1 VFVEGVLNPNNC
13 KETRVKKSLE
23 EQIPMEITMAARED
37 TIPALIEFVCDQ
49 AREMMFRDER
59 IAQIRSALEEALGN
73 IVRFACVTGSET
85 ITITAAVHDTGA
97 LLLDIVDT
105 GVPFNMLVMSA
116 FPETTDFAEAAS
128 LPSTKTMKK
137 AIRNI
142 EYRRDG
148 DLKRNILA
156 WVVHP

>member
-1 VFVEGVLNPNNC
+1 M
-13 KETRVKKSLE
+13 KKSLE
-23 EQIPMEITMAARED
+23 EKTPTEITTPGRED
-37 TIPALIEFVCDQ
+37 ALPALIGFVCEQ
-49 AREMMFRDER
+49 AGEMMFSDER
-59 IAQIRSALEEALGN
+59 IAQIRGALEEALGN
-73 IVRFACVTGSET
+73 IVRFACVTGTET
-85 ITITAAVHDTGA
+85 ITITAAAHDTGA

-128 LPSTKTMKK
+128 LPSTKKMKK

-156 WVVHP
+156 WVIHP